1 MNPQDLTGRID
12 RIEASLAHLDR
23 LVEQLNDALVE
34 QGRHLVRLQKR
45 VDQLAES
52 VESRDAASNPMPIER
67 PPHYGR

>member
-1 MNPQDLTGRID
+1 MKPQDLTGRID

>member
-1 MNPQDLTGRID
+1 MTPQDLSGRID

>member
-1 MNPQDLTGRID
+1 MNPQDLSGRID

-52 VESRDAASNPMPIER
+52 IESRDAASNPMPIER

>member
-1 MNPQDLTGRID
+1 MTPQDLSGRID

-23 LVEQLNDALVE
+23 LVEQLNEALVE

-45 VDQLAES
+45 VDQLAET

>member
-1 MNPQDLTGRID
+1 MTPQDLSGQID

>member
-1 MNPQDLTGRID
+1 MTPQDLSGRID

-45 VDQLAES
+45 VDQLAET
-52 VESRDAASNPMPIER
+52 VEARDAASNPMPIER

>member
-1 MNPQDLTGRID
+1 MNPQDLSGRID